1 MAAVGLWKR
10 KEIDQ
15 CEASIY
21 RKILGLT
28 NNITNRAILNTMTS
42 MKLAGEAITRL
53 SRSTWE
59 QYKKQNRLTQYFEK
73 RDGAKNE
80 QERST

>member
-21 RKILGLT
+21 RKILGLP

-53 SRSTWE
+53 IKKYVGTIQETEST
-59 QYKKQNRLTQYFEK
+59 NTIL
-73 RDGAKNE
+73 
-80 QERST
+80 